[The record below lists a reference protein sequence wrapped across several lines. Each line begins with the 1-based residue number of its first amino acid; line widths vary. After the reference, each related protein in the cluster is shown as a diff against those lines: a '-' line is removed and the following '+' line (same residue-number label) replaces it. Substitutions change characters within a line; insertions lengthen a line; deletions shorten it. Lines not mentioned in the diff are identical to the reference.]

1 MTETWDDKV
10 RRLRALTVE
19 PERTPMSRS
28 QQWPT
33 MASKHIANEREIVAL
48 RAGLSE
54 ALAMLDA
61 TSRRVTDLEEWG

>member
-28 QQWPT
+28 HRWPT
-33 MASKHIANEREIVAL
+33 MASKHIANEREIVTL
-48 RAGLSE
+48 RAGLTE

-61 TSRRVTDLEEWG
+61 LREPVAES

>member
-1 MTETWDDKV
+1 MIETWDAKV
-10 RRLRALTVE
+10 KRLRALTVE

-33 MASKHIANEREIVAL
+33 MAAKHIANEQEIVVL
-48 RAGLSE
+48 REGLRE

-61 TSRRVTDLEEWG
+61 LREPVAE